1 MGTID
6 KGKKKKKKTFHMLA
20 LFLVAFFPPSCPSA
34 FLHWAAEAWQRAG
47 LHGTALPQLSC
58 GLMVGLVGKK
68 NQTILGK
75 SNEPTM

>member
-6 KGKKKKKKTFHMLA
+6 KGKKKKDFSHA
-20 LFLVAFFPPSCPSA
+20 CFVFGGFFPPSCPSA
-34 FLHWAAEAWQRAG
+34 FLHWAAEAWQRAE